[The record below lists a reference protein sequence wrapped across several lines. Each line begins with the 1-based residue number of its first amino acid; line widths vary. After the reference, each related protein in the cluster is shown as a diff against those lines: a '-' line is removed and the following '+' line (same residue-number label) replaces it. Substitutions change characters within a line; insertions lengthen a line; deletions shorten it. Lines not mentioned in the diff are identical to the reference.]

1 MQWTEEFRPKNLD
14 EVIGQE
20 RVVTFFRN
28 VGKSDISKWPHV
40 IFYGPPGVGKTTM
53 AHAIANQYDLEII
66 DMNASQYR
74 KIDDMENEIFS
85 IVKQIPEKGTRKI
98 LFMDEADALTP
109 NSQWLLR
116 RMMEDYSNVTLF
128 MFACN
133 YDAKIIPA
141 LYDRCAEFYFNG
153 LDSESLKKVAINI
166 CQNEGR
172 DAPSEDIINK
182 LIESSDGSARSFTNL
197 LFQYLI
203 GGTMPETSFRIMEY
217 IKAIKLNDLQ
227 SANKIIAKTTYHE
240 LLKQVLTTL
249 LKYGDKYEDAI
260 IKLGDY
266 FILSQNPD
274 EYLGKTLIT
283 LQLKKLLNGVKQ

>member
-1 MQWTEEFRPKNLD
+1 MQWTEEFRPQSLD

-20 RVVTFFRN
+20 RTVNFFRN
-28 VGKSDISKWPHV
+28 LGKTDISEWPHV
-40 IFYGPPGVGKTTM
+40 IFYGPPGVGKTTL
-53 AHAIANQYDLEII
+53 ANAVANEYDI
-66 DMNASQYR
+66 DFIDRNASHYR
-74 KIDDMENEIFS
+74 KVDDMENEIFS
-85 IVKQIPEKGTRKI
+85 IVKQLPEKGTRKI
-98 LFMDEADALTP
+98 LFLDEADALTP

-141 LYDRCAEFYFNG
+141 LYDRCTEFYFNN
-153 LDSESLKKVAINI
+153 LDSEALKRISTNI
-166 CQNEGR
+166 CKTEGR
-172 DAPSEDIINK
+172 DIPSDDVLNK
-182 LIESSDGSARSFTNL
+182 IIESSDGSARSFTNL

-217 IKAIKLNDLQ
+217 IKAIKLNDLEN
-227 SANKIIAKTTYHE
+227 AKKIVAKTTYHE

-283 LQLKKLLNGVKQ
+283 LQLKKLLNGVK